1 MIRRTLW
8 LLAALSSITLPTR
21 ADVVLFTNGDQVQ
34 GRIVSMVDGELT
46 IDTAIAGRIKAPM
59 SLVSTFRTD
68 DAAQVVL
75 KDGTTVQQQIQSAQA
90 GSVQVGPGGTL
101 VPQDLEVEQISKIN
115 PPPEGLWHGKIT
127 GSFDINSGNTESQE
141 YDLGLDIARET
152 SQDLLKAWGTYE
164 GDKAGQGDERVTTK
178 RELHVGTRYQRNFM
192 PRTYWYV
199 QNVIDREAQAD
210 LDLRIRLGPGLGR
223 RLVDTEKWK
232 LTGEGGIAWIN
243 EEFSSDESDDQSYL
257 AGRVFWEALRR
268 INPRLELFHTGE
280 WFPSLESFKD
290 HLVQIQGGARTR
302 LTQRLS
308 LEGKVIWDY
317 DTTPAEDRER
327 QDVEYLLSL
336 LIDF

>member
-1 MIRRTLW
+1 MNRRDLS
-8 LLAALSSITLPTR
+8 LLAALSALTWPAH
-21 ADVVLFTNGDQVQ
+21 ADVVVFTNGDQVQ

-46 IDTAIAGRIKAPM
+46 IDSAIAGRIKAPM

-75 KDGTTVQQQIQSAQA
+75 KDGTTVHQQIQSAEA
-90 GSVQVGPGGTL
+90 GSIQVGPEGTL
-101 VPQDLEVEQISKIN
+101 VPQDLEVEQISEIN
-115 PPPEGLWHGKIT
+115 PPPEGIWHGKIT
-127 GSFDINSGNTESQE
+127 ASLDVNSGNTEKQE
-141 YDLGLDIARET
+141 YDGGLSIGRET
-152 SQDLLKAWGTYE
+152 SHDLIKTWGTYE
-164 GDKAGQGDERVTTK
+164 GDKAGTGDERVTTK
-178 RELHVGTRYQRNFM
+178 RELHVGTRYQRNLS
-192 PRTYWYV
+192 PRNYWYV

-232 LTGEGGIAWIN
+232 LTGEGGLAWIK
-243 EEFSSDESDDQSYL
+243 EEFTSDESEDNSYM
-257 AGRVFWEALRR
+257 AARVFWDALRR
-268 INPRLELFHTGE
+268 VNPRLELFHTGE

-290 HLVQIQGGARTR
+290 HLVEIQAGARTR